1 MAFSPEG
8 RRLATASQDKTARI
22 WDTRSGEQ
30 LYTLTHDK
38 LGVRAVAF
46 SPDGRWLA
54 AGTFRDGVV
63 VWELIT
69 PSRQ

>member
-1 MAFSPEG
+1 MAFSPDG
-8 RRLATASQDKTARI
+8 RWLATSSFHATWI
-22 WDTRSGEQ
+22 WETSSGEQ
-30 LYTLTHDK
+30 LHTLTHDK

-54 AGTFRDGVV
+54 AGTFGDGVV
-63 VWELIT
+63 VWELTT